1 MFKKGLRIT
10 AIILLSLLPFSGVLI
25 PYAPARG
32 MYSFSQFLIA
42 SIVFVIGALVPAFLI
57 SYTSNRLEGERQVQ
71 LKRAAWFLL
80 LTGVVFTIPLSMDA
94 PPPADIW
101 LKTGYQEQFRFSML
115 LLSCLLYFTGASVL
129 LKCLWKSLP
138 AINKLVLLPLI
149 TGVVISVYDFS
160 DLFMVTSRLE
170 LWVADGKSLD
180 DFFPQY
186 NFQTILR
193 ASGRILLYFT
203 ASWLVMM
210 MWKQHT
216 IKKWVA
222 LLLGGFCTVGILM
235 CIVFMFLG
243 VSFYFPFMVPAIA
256 LAPAYWLGIALL
268 NKVE

>member
-1 MFKKGLRIT
+1 MLKKGLRIT
-10 AIILLSLLPFSGVLI
+10 AIILLSLLPFSGALM

-32 MYSFSQFLIA
+32 MHSFSQFLIA
-42 SIVFVIGALVPAFLI
+42 SIVFVIGALALAFLI
-57 SYTSNRLEGERQVQ
+57 SYTSNRLKGEQQIQ
-71 LKRAAWFLL
+71 LKRAGWLLL

-101 LKTGYQEQFRFSML
+101 LKTGHQERFRFSML
-115 LLSCLLYFTGASVL
+115 LLSCLLYFAGASVL
-129 LKCLWKSLP
+129 LKCTWKSLP
-138 AINKLVLLPLI
+138 AINKLILLPLI
-149 TGVVISVYDFS
+149 AGIVISVYDFS
-160 DLFMVTSRLE
+160 DLFMVASRLE
-170 LWVADGKSLD
+170 IWVADGKNLD

-186 NFQTILR
+186 NFQTLLR

-203 ASWLVMM
+203 AGWLAMM

-216 IKKWVA
+216 IKKWVV

-256 LAPAYWLGIALL
+256 LAPVYWLGIALL
-268 NKVE
+268 SKAG